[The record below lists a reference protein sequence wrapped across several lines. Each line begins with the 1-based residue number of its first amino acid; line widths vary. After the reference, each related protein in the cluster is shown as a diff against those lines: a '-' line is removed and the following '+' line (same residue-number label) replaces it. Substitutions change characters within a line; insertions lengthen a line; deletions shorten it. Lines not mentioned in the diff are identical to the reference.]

1 MKILFPFF
9 CLLIVSSVFSQGDT
23 TKKLLPLDT
32 LTKKAPVT
40 PNKSIIDSVV
50 RFHSPK
56 KAAIRSALVPGLG
69 QIYNKKYW
77 KLPIVYGA
85 LGTDVA
91 VFVFNLK
98 TYKDLQFAY
107 SAKLKAQPQQVPYA
121 RPDSTDFNKIRSDL
135 KLIDINGIR
144 SYRNEYRKY
153 IDYSVLVFIVLWG
166 LNVADAAVDAHLKS
180 FDVSPDLGFHFKF
193 GHSQL
198 AGTNGVSIILAFK

>member
-40 PNKSIIDSVV
+40 TNKSIIDSVV
-50 RFHSPK
+50 RFYSPK

>member
-135 KLIDINGIR
+135 KLLDVNGIR

>member
-1 MKILFPFF
+1 MKILFPFI

-107 SAKLKAQPQQVPYA
+107 SAKLNAQPQQVPYA

-135 KLIDINGIR
+135 KLLDVNGIR

-198 AGTNGVSIILAFK
+198 AGTNGVSLILAFK